1 MKKLISVLVAVA
13 VTLGVTTTTTAQV
26 DDVFIN
32 NGGVVSLR
40 GRSELDDTRKADKHK
55 RVIKDRE
62 PVERN
67 YVHQPPVIP
76 HQIRGYRVDINSHKC
91 LSCHGWKFS
100 KESGATKVSPTHF
113 ETRDGMTLS
122 DVSPRR
128 YFCKQCHVTQVDAKP
143 LVENEFSPVDSL
155 TR

>member
-1 MKKLISVLVAVA
+1 MKKLISALVLM
-13 VTLGVTTTTTAQV
+13 
-26 DDVFIN
+26 
-32 NGGVVSLR
+32 GVVAGAAAQTKEVETNSGGLESLR
-40 GRSELDDTRKADKHK
+40 GISELGTTRKADQHK

-67 YVHQPPVIP
+67 YVHQPPLIP
-76 HQIRGYRVDINSHKC
+76 HQTRGYKVDLNSNKC
-91 LSCHGWKFS
+91 LSCHGWKYA

-128 YFCKQCHVTQVDAKP
+128 YFCSQCHVPQVDAKP
-143 LVENEFSPVDSL
+143 LIENKFVAVDSL
-155 TR
+155 TQH